1 MTKHEHTRHDA
12 HEGDGL
18 SPDLMAIAAAL
29 DCLGVAERESAPADL
44 EDRIAQATRASLIA
58 PAPAIAG
65 RIEPRAWSLTPLRI
79 AAGLSLAA
87 IVGAAYLARDAGST
101 ANDGT
106 VARAS
111 ASDWMLMAAV
121 WEEAGTGGVSS
132 LVSETTSFSSLLDD
146 PSMDWLVTEG
156 AM

>member
-1 MTKHEHTRHDA
+1 MTKHEHTRHDT

-146 PSMDWLVTEG
+146 SSMDWLVTEG